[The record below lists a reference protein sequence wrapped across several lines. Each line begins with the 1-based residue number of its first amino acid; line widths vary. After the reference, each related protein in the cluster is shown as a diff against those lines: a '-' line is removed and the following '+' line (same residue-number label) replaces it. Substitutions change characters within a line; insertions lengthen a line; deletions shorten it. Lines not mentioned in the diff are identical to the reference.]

1 MSPYIC
7 CEASFVMFVFQS
19 VVTARYEFDGALT
32 VSVPQVDVTQNLA
45 PIYEQL
51 GDAFSHA
58 KNKVIV
64 AKVDADGAGKPLGQK
79 FGVSGFPSAFPWLVF
94 RIKRAHRNSFE
105 MVRCSRIGY
114 TVRRR
119 SGSRSFGELVRYLL
133 FIDPTLAVPTLFL
146 ALQRCQVSSRT
157 SNLLPLPRR
166 SSSTFTLSMKLF
178 S

>member
-1 MSPYIC
+1 MLD
-7 CEASFVMFVFQS
+7 FQS
-19 VVTARYEFDGALT
+19 VATARYEFDGASA
-32 VSVPQVDVTQNLA
+32 VSVSQVDATQNLA

-79 FGVSGFPSAFPWLVF
+79 YGVSGFPSAFPWLVL
-94 RIKRAHRNSFE
+94 RIQRAHSNSFK
-105 MVRCSRIGY
+105 MVRCSRIGF
-114 TVRRR
+114 TLRRR
-119 SGSRSFGELVRYLL
+119 SGSRRIGELVRYFLL
-133 FIDPTLAVPTLFL
+133 IDATLASMTLFS
-146 ALQRCQVSSRT
+146 ALRRTQVSSQT

-166 SSSTFTLSMKLF
+166 SSSTLTLSMRLF